1 MPPQAP
7 RKSARAQAA
16 PKPAPIQAAP
26 TSTPAEAPD
35 APTTGQTAPTRPA
48 APDWAALADTL
59 RGINW
64 REPRTAWQQLVERFG
79 LTKLLVACGAL
90 LLGLLLILTTF
101 VLPGG
106 TSGDPLDSP
115 GAGMELIL
123 KLGAV
128 LALVY
133 VSMAALKRY
142 TSGSVSQRG
151 TLLEVLD
158 STTLGPNRSVYV
170 VRAGAK
176 RLVLGVTQ
184 NQITALAELD
194 ADDAT
199 VTLEAEAGA
208 PPAVSD

>member
-1 MPPQAP
+1 MRSQAP
-7 RKSARAQAA
+7 RTSARAEAA
-16 PKPAPIQAAP
+16 PNPVPAQAAP
-26 TSTPAEAPD
+26 TSAPAGTPDEPA
-35 APTTGQTAPTRPA
+35 TGQPAPARPA
-48 APDWAALADTL
+48 GPDWAALAADL
-59 RGINW
+59 RGVNW

-79 LTKLLVACGAL
+79 LKRLLIGCAVL
-90 LLGLLLILTTF
+90 VLGLLLLTTI

-115 GAGMELIL
+115 GAGMELVL

-170 VRAGAK
+170 VRAGQK

-184 NQITALAELD
+184 NQITALAERD
-194 ADDAT
+194 ADETTVSPDA
-199 VTLEAEAGA
+199 A
-208 PPAVSD
+208 PGT

>member
-1 MPPQAP
+1 MPPQP
-7 RKSARAQAA
+7 F
-16 PKPAPIQAAP
+16 I
-26 TSTPAEAPD
+26 AEA
-35 APTTGQTAPTRPA
+35 
-48 APDWAALADTL
+48 L
-59 RGINW
+59 RGITW

-79 LTKLLVACGAL
+79 LTKLLVGCAAL

-106 TSGDPLDSP
+106 AGGDPLDGP
-115 GAGMELIL
+115 GAGMELVL

-170 VRAGAK
+170 VRAGPK

-194 ADDAT
+194 ADDGSALTPDADDAAARTPDADRTAT
-199 VTLEAEAGA
+199 ITLR
-208 PPAVSD
+208 